1 MRRFIAARWPD
12 PAIRSDARSEEGHV
26 MTNGNPPGNQSGP
39 PGTPPDGGQHPPA
52 PPGQAPPGQPTETQ
66 RSRIQHATPGFNRNP
81 PRPASI
87 EPEPVPVA
95 ESAGPMTAPKKITA
109 FGKERRHEEQW
120 NRATNVTGTGAIHVK
135 TFHSKITADALQYL
149 DQQINEWLDA
159 HPEYEVKFVQN
170 SVGVLTGKLKE
181 PHLICQVWV

>member
-1 MRRFIAARWPD
+1 MA
-12 PAIRSDARSEEGHV
+12 
-26 MTNGNPPGNQSGP
+26 NGNHPGNQ
-39 PGTPPDGGQHPPA
+39 GTPPDGSKRPPA
-52 PPGQAPPGQPTETQ
+52 QPGQAPPGQPADPAQ
-66 RSRIQHATPGFNRNP
+66 PRRIQHSKPGYTASP

-95 ESAGPMTAPKKITA
+95 ESAGPATVPKKITA
-109 FGKERRHEEQW
+109 FGKEQRHEEQW
-120 NRATNVTGTGAIHVK
+120 NRTTNVTGTGAIHVK

-149 DQQINEWLDA
+149 DQQINEWLDS

>member
-1 MRRFIAARWPD
+1 MA
-12 PAIRSDARSEEGHV
+12 
-26 MTNGNPPGNQSGP
+26 NGNHPGSQPGNQ
-39 PGTPPDGGQHPPA
+39 GTPPDGGRRPPA
-52 PPGQAPPGQPTETQ
+52 QPGQAPPGQPADPSQ
-66 RSRIQHATPGFNRNP
+66 RRRIQHSTPGYTASP
-81 PRPASI
+81 SRPTSI

-95 ESAGPMTAPKKITA
+95 ESDGPTTAPKKITA
-109 FGKERRHEEQW
+109 FGKEQRHEEHW
-120 NRATNVTGTGAIHVK
+120 NRATNVTGAGATHVK
-135 TFHSKITADALQYL
+135 TFHSKITSDALQYL